1 MKNTYVE
8 QMKTVLSSYHTLQRV
23 RNKEIAENNE
33 KYSPQYAEQLNAEVR
48 KKKQQD
54 YEDARN
60 EIQKIFDQVKG
71 YLARGNFPDPDELTD
86 DRKLFDGDSI
96 ELSKLEV
103 EALAQKYRDK
113 GNFTMLRLIDT
124 WAQRNGRI
132 DLQLNLPA
140 EQLEMYAHFA
150 KSALF
155 TIDGIFSERKEHFI
169 PLEIQNFG
177 DEKMYANEYAV
188 VGSGAKLVETAFKNV
203 PDVALHVFDSV
214 SLS

>member
-8 QMKTVLSSYHTLQRV
+8 QMKNILSSYHTLQRV
-23 RNKEIAENNE
+23 RNKEIADNLE
-33 KYSPQYAEQLNAEVR
+33 KFSPQYAESLNSEVR

-60 EIQKIFDQVKG
+60 EIQKIFDRIK
-71 YLARGNFPDPDELTD
+71 YLLARGNFPVPDELTD
-86 DRKLFDGDSI
+86 DRSLFDGDSI

-113 GNFTMLRLIDT
+113 CNFTMLRLIDS
-124 WAQRNGRI
+124 WAKRNGRD

-140 EQLEMYAHFA
+140 DQLEMYSHFA
-150 KSALF
+150 KSAMF

-177 DEKMYANEYAV
+177 DEKMYAKEYAV
-188 VGSGAKLVETAFKNV
+188 VGSGAKLAETAFKNV
-203 PDVALHVFDSV
+203 PDVALHVFDNIT
-214 SLS
+214 LN

>member
-8 QMKTVLSSYHTLQRV
+8 QMKNVLSSYHTLQRV
-23 RNKEIAENNE
+23 RNKEIADNLE
-33 KYSPQYAEQLNAEVR
+33 KFSPQYAESLNSEVR

-60 EIQKIFDQVKG
+60 EIQKIFDRIK
-71 YLARGNFPDPDELTD
+71 YLLARGNFPVPDELTD
-86 DRKLFDGDSI
+86 DRSLFDGDSI

-113 GNFTMLRLIDT
+113 CNFTMLRLIDS
-124 WAQRNGRI
+124 WAKRNGRD

-140 EQLEMYAHFA
+140 DQLEMYSHFA
-150 KSALF
+150 KSAMF

-177 DEKMYANEYAV
+177 DEKMYAKEYAV
-188 VGSGAKLVETAFKNV
+188 VGSGAKLAETAFKNV
-203 PDVALHVFDSV
+203 PDVALHVFDNIT
-214 SLS
+214 LN

>member
-1 MKNTYVE
+1 MKNQYVE
-8 QMKTVLSSYHTLQRV
+8 QMKNVLSSYHTLQRV
-23 RNKEIAENNE
+23 RNKEIADNLE
-33 KYSPQYAEQLNAEVR
+33 KFSPQYAEQLNAEVR

-71 YLARGNFPDPDELTD
+71 YLARGNFPVPDELTD
-86 DRKLFDGDSI
+86 DRSLFDGDSI

-124 WAQRNGRI
+124 WAQRNGRV

-140 EQLEMYAHFA
+140 EQLEMYSHFA

-155 TIDGIFSERKEHFI
+155 TINGIYSERKEHFI
-169 PLEIQNFG
+169 PLELQNFG
-177 DEKMYANEYAV
+177 DETMFAKEYAI
-188 VGSGAKLVETAFKNV
+188 VGSGAKLAETAFKNV
-203 PDVALHVFDSV
+203 PDVALHVFDAIT
-214 SLS
+214 LN